1 MSAERETRLIVIS
14 PASGITPDQITR
26 AIHTMGKNVTVKESC
41 YGAVVEGQRETVRE
55 VVSEIRKLDANGV
68 FSKVRAYP
76 AGDPRRCRAHHGTR
90 PGFAQLEQEWSD
102 LWKIQYGL
110 DRADGGE
117 KAKDHVIRERLPVS
131 EFKRICEVKR

>member
-14 PASGITPDQITR
+14 PASEITPDQVSR
-26 AIHTMGKNVTVKESC
+26 AIHAMGKNVTVKESC
-41 YGAVVEGQRETVRE
+41 YGAVVEGQRDIVRQ
-55 VVSEIRKLDANGV
+55 VVSEIKSMDPNGV

-90 PGFAQLEQEWSD
+90 PGFAQLEQEWND

-110 DRADGGE
+110 DRADRGE
-117 KAKDHVIRERLPVS
+117 KARKRKTPGKLPVG
-131 EFKRICEVKR
+131 EFKKICEVKR